1 MTSPSHAPAGRP
13 WRRPPA
19 WVGDLVAIAFVLAA
33 ALAPYPASPM
43 QTGNAVGLIA
53 GVTAALVMPLRRFWP
68 IPVLAACIALFGV
81 VAFSGVGAAALVV
94 AAAIAMFAVAVRNDR
109 RTTLI
114 VAIISAVAVVGL
126 SLLSAIGGA
135 FDPRDIQF
143 AVTIG
148 FAAAAGDA
156 VRSHRAYIDAITERA
171 VRAEETRESE
181 ARRRVA
187 EDRLRIAR
195 DLHDTVAHQISVIS
209 LNAGVAS
216 SALESRPEAAR
227 DALAT
232 IRSAARTVLGEI
244 GDLLEVLRA
253 ESDDD
258 APATASTAPQPG
270 LDRLDELL
278 ERFADSGLDVTSRV
292 EGDVAHLPEAVDR
305 VAYRVI
311 QEALTNAHKHSS
323 EHRAHL
329 LVEVTTDAARI
340 VVTNPV
346 AAAAAS
352 ARDEHLT
359 SAGRGGHG
367 LLGIR
372 ERVASVRGTVES
384 GVSAVGY
391 RLTATLPTMSPPPS
405 PQPPS
410 AMPPVPGD
418 AHVSATDTEAAGEGR
433 NGCGGRR

>member
-1 MTSPSHAPAGRP
+1 MTSPSRAPAGPP

-19 WVGDLVAIAFVLAA
+19 WVGDLVAVVFVLAA
-33 ALAPYPASPM
+33 ALAPYPGSPM

-53 GVTAALVMPLRRFWP
+53 GAAAALAMPLRRRWP
-68 IPVLAACIALFGV
+68 IPVLIACIALFGV
-81 VAFSGVGAAALVV
+81 AAFSGVMRRALVV
-94 AAAIAMFAVAVRNDR
+94 ASAIAMFAVAVRNDR

-114 VAIISAVAVVGL
+114 VAVIAAVAVVTL
-126 SLLSAIGGA
+126 SLLSAIGGV
-135 FDPRDIQF
+135 FDPRVIQF
-143 AVTIG
+143 AVTIA

-156 VRSHRAYIDAITERA
+156 ARSHRAYIEAITERA
-171 VRAEETRESE
+171 ERAEETRESE

-253 ESDDD
+253 ESDD
-258 APATASTAPQPG
+258 APSTAPQPG
-270 LDRLDELL
+270 LDRLDELVG
-278 ERFADSGLDVTSRV
+278 RFADSGLDVTVRV
-292 EGDVAHLPEAVDR
+292 EGDVGRLPEAVDR

-311 QEALTNAHKHSS
+311 QEALTNAHKHGS

-340 VVTNPV
+340 VVTNPIEQC
-346 AAAAAS
+346 
-352 ARDEHLT
+352 ARIT
-359 SAGRGGHG
+359 
-367 LLGIR
+367 
-372 ERVASVRGTVES
+372 
-384 GVSAVGY
+384 
-391 RLTATLPTMSPPPS
+391 
-405 PQPPS
+405 
-410 AMPPVPGD
+410 
-418 AHVSATDTEAAGEGR
+418 
-433 NGCGGRR
+433 

>member
-1 MTSPSHAPAGRP
+1 MTSPTPAPAAPADRP

-19 WVGDLVAIAFVLAA
+19 WVGDLVAVLFVLAA
-33 ALAPYPASPM
+33 ALAPYPGSPM
-43 QTGNAVGLIA
+43 QAGNAVGLIA
-53 GVTAALVMPLRRFWP
+53 GAAAALVMPLRRFWP
-68 IPVLAACIALFGV
+68 IPVLIACIALFGV

-94 AAAIAMFAVAVRNDR
+94 ASAIAMFAVAVRNDR

-114 VAIISAVAVVGL
+114 VAVIAVVAVVGI
-126 SLLSAIGGA
+126 SLLSAIGGV
-135 FDPRDIQF
+135 FDPRVIQF

-227 DALAT
+227 EALAT
-232 IRSAARTVLGEI
+232 IRSASRTVLGEI
-244 GDLLEVLRA
+244 GDLLELLRA
-253 ESDDD
+253 ESDDPSTD
-258 APATASTAPQPG
+258 ASSTAPQPG
-270 LDRLDELL
+270 LDRLEELAG
-278 ERFADSGLDVTSRV
+278 RFAESGLDVTLRV
-292 EGDVAHLPEAVDR
+292 EGDLGRVPEAVDR

-311 QEALTNAHKHSS
+311 QEALTNAHKHGI

-329 LVEVTTDAARI
+329 LVEVAADAARI
-340 VVTNPV
+340 VVTNPIDGG
-346 AAAAAS
+346 AS
-352 ARDEHLT
+352 AGGDRRSGNDR
-359 SAGRGGHG
+359 AGHG

-372 ERVASVRGTVES
+372 ERVASVRGTVEA
-384 GVSAVGY
+384 GPSAAGY
-391 RLTATLPTMSPPPS
+391 RLSATLPIPVDDAAAVG
-405 PQPPS
+405 QGGS
-410 AMPPVPGD
+410 A
-418 AHVSATDTEAAGEGR
+418 
-433 NGCGGRR
+433 

>member
-1 MTSPSHAPAGRP
+1 MTSPSRAPAGPFQRRVPP
-13 WRRPPA
+13 WI
-19 WVGDLVAIAFVLAA
+19 GDLVAAVFVLGP
-33 ALAPYPASPM
+33 ALAIYPGSAA
-43 QTGNAVGLIA
+43 QTGNLVGVIA
-53 GVTAALVMPLRRFWP
+53 GVGGALAMLLRRRWP
-68 IPVLAACIALFGV
+68 IPVLAACIALFGLA
-81 VAFSGVGAAALVV
+81 AFSGTIAPGLVL
-94 AAAIAMFAVAVRNDR
+94 ASAIAMFAVAARNDR
-109 RTTLI
+109 RRT
-114 VAIISAVAVVGL
+114 IIIAAVAAVTLVGL
-126 SLLSAIGGA
+126 GLLSGIGGV
-135 FDPRDIQF
+135 FDPRTFQL
-143 AVTIG
+143 AVTIA

-156 VRSHRAYIDAITERA
+156 ARSHRAYIDAITERA

-253 ESDDD
+253 ESDD
-258 APATASTAPQPG
+258 APSTAPQPG
-270 LDRLDELL
+270 LDRLDELIG
-278 ERFADSGLDVTSRV
+278 RFAESGLDVTVRV
-292 EGDVAHLPEAVDR
+292 EGDLERLPEAVDR

-311 QEALTNAHKHSS
+311 QEALTNAHKHGS

-340 VVTNPV
+340 VVTNPIS
-346 AAAAAS
+346 S
-352 ARDEHLT
+352 APESRDERR
-359 SAGRGGHG
+359 ADDDRGGHG
-367 LLGIR
+367 LLGVR

-384 GVSAVGY
+384 GPDGVGY
-391 RLTATLPTMSPPPS
+391 RLAATLPIAAEGEATTRHPS
-405 PQPPS
+405 PDFRVGPS
-410 AMPPVPGD
+410 
-418 AHVSATDTEAAGEGR
+418 R
-433 NGCGGRR
+433 

>member
-1 MTSPSHAPAGRP
+1 MTSPTRPPDGPP

-19 WVGDLVAIAFVLAA
+19 WVGDIVAVLFVLA
-33 ALAPYPASPM
+33 PTFSRYPESAIL
-43 QTGNAVGLIA
+43 TGNLIAVIA
-53 GVTAALVMPLRRFWP
+53 GVAGALVMPLRRRWP
-68 IPVLAACIALFGV
+68 IPVLAVCIALFGV
-81 VAFSGVGAAALVV
+81 AAFSGAIAPGLVV
-94 AAAIAMFAVAVRNDR
+94 ASAIAMFAVAARKDR

-114 VAIISAVAVVGL
+114 TAVIAAVALVGL
-126 SLLSAIGGA
+126 SLLSAVGTV
-135 FDPRDIQF
+135 FDPRAILS
-143 AVTIG
+143 AVTIA

-156 VRSHRAYIDAITERA
+156 NRSHRAYIDAITERA

-244 GDLLEVLRA
+244 GDLLEMLRA
-253 ESDDD
+253 ESDD
-258 APATASTAPQPG
+258 PTSESSSTAPQPG
-270 LDRLDELL
+270 LDRLDELIG
-278 ERFADSGLDVTSRV
+278 RFAASGLDVTVRV
-292 EGDVAHLPEAVDR
+292 EGDLARLPEAVDR

-311 QEALTNAHKHSS
+311 QEALTNAHKHGS

-346 AAAAAS
+346 AGAA
-352 ARDEHLT
+352 ARDEQRT
-359 SAGRGGHG
+359 PESRGGHG

-384 GVSAVGY
+384 GPTAVGY
-391 RLTATLPTMSPPPS
+391 RLAATLPIVAIPPIPDEGGATA
-405 PQPPS
+405 PGTDS
-410 AMPPVPGD
+410 ADNG
-418 AHVSATDTEAAGEGR
+418 TAGRGPR
-433 NGCGGRR
+433 

>member
-1 MTSPSHAPAGRP
+1 MTSPSRAPCGRP

-19 WVGDLVAIAFVLAA
+19 WVGDLVAIAFVLIA
-33 ALAPYPASPM
+33 ALAPYPGSPM

-53 GVTAALVMPLRRFWP
+53 GVAAALVMPLRRFWP
-68 IPVLAACIALFGV
+68 IPVLVACIALFGV
-81 VAFSGVGAAALVV
+81 VAFTGVGAAALVV
-94 AAAIAMFAVAVRNDR
+94 ASAIAMFAVAVRNDR

-114 VAIISAVAVVGL
+114 VAIISAVVIVGL
-126 SLLSAIGGA
+126 SLLSAIGGV

-171 VRAEETRESE
+171 VRAEETREAE

-244 GDLLEVLRA
+244 GDLLEMLRA
-253 ESDDD
+253 DSDDAAPD
-258 APATASTAPQPG
+258 ASSTTPQPG
-270 LDRLDELL
+270 LERLDELIG
-278 ERFADSGLDVTSRV
+278 RFAASGLDVTVRV
-292 EGDVAHLPEAVDR
+292 EGEVGRLPEAVDR

-311 QEALTNAHKHSS
+311 QEALTNAHKHGS

-329 LVEVTTDAARI
+329 LVEVTTDAARL

-346 AAAAAS
+346 DAAAT
-352 ARDEHLT
+352 ARDEQR
-359 SAGRGGHG
+359 SPEGRGGHG

-384 GVSAVGY
+384 GPSAVGY
-391 RLTATLPTMSPPPS
+391 RLAATLPTAPAAPN
-405 PQPPS
+405 QPLKD
-410 AMPPVPGD
+410 D
-418 AHVSATDTEAAGEGR
+418 AAASGTEIADNGAA
-433 NGCGGRR
+433 GCGGAR

>member
-1 MTSPSHAPAGRP
+1 MTSPIPAPGSVFA
-13 WRRPPA
+13 RRPPA
-19 WVGDLVAIAFVLAA
+19 WIGDVVAVLFVLAPA
-33 ALAPYPASPM
+33 FSRYPESAM
-43 QTGNAVGLIA
+43 QTGNVVGVIA
-53 GVTAALVMPLRRFWP
+53 GVAGAVAMPFRRRWP

-81 VAFSGVGAAALVV
+81 AAFAGAIASGLVL
-94 AAAIAMFAVAVRNDR
+94 ACAIAMFAVAARNDR

-114 VAIISAVAVVGL
+114 TAAAAAVTVVGF
-126 SLLSAIGGA
+126 SLLSAIGTV
-135 FDPRDIQF
+135 FDPRAILF
-143 AVTIG
+143 VVTIA

-156 VRSHRAYIDAITERA
+156 NRSHRAYIDAITERA

-232 IRSAARTVLGEI
+232 IRSASRTVLGEI

-253 ESDDD
+253 ESDDVVS
-258 APATASTAPQPG
+258 AASSTAPQPG
-270 LDRLDELL
+270 LDRLDDLL
-278 ERFADSGLDVTSRV
+278 ERFAQSGLDVTSRV
-292 EGDVAHLPEAVDR
+292 EGDVEHLPEAVDR

-311 QEALTNAHKHSS
+311 QEALTNAHKHGS

-329 LVEVTTDAARI
+329 LVEVTRDATRI

-346 AAAAAS
+346 DAAAS
-352 ARDEHLT
+352 ARDEHPA
-359 SAGRGGHG
+359 SPGRGGHG

-372 ERVASVRGTVES
+372 ERVASVRGAVES
-384 GVSAVGY
+384 GSDGVGY
-391 RLTATLPTMSPPPS
+391 RLAATLPL
-405 PQPPS
+405 S
-410 AMPPVPGD
+410 AD
-418 AHVSATDTEAAGEGR
+418 AAVDARDGR
-433 NGCGGRR
+433 CS

>member
-1 MTSPSHAPAGRP
+1 MTSPSRAPAGRP

-19 WVGDLVAIAFVLAA
+19 WVGDLIAIVFVLAA
-33 ALAPYPASPM
+33 ALAPYPGSPM
-43 QTGNAVGLIA
+43 QTGSAVGLIA
-53 GVTAALVMPLRRFWP
+53 GVAAALVMPLRRRWP
-68 IPVLAACIALFGV
+68 IPVLIACIALFGV

-94 AAAIAMFAVAVRNDR
+94 ASAIAMFAVAVRNDR

-114 VAIISAVAVVGL
+114 VAIISAVAVVAV
-126 SLLSAIGGA
+126 SLLSAIGGV

-171 VRAEETRESE
+171 VRAEETREAE

-216 SALESRPEAAR
+216 SALESRPETAR

-244 GDLLEVLRA
+244 GDLLEMLRA
-253 ESDDD
+253 DSDD
-258 APATASTAPQPG
+258 APDATSTAPQPG
-270 LDRLDELL
+270 LDRLDELIG
-278 ERFADSGLDVTSRV
+278 RFAESGLDVTVRV
-292 EGDVAHLPEAVDR
+292 EGDLKRLPEAVDR

-311 QEALTNAHKHSS
+311 QEALTNAHKHGS

-329 LVEVTTDAARI
+329 LIEVTTDAARI

-346 AAAAAS
+346 ADVAA
-352 ARDEHLT
+352 ARDEQRT
-359 SAGRGGHG
+359 QEGRAGHG

-384 GVSAVGY
+384 GPSAVGY
-391 RLTATLPTMSPPPS
+391 RLEATLPTEPTAPTAPLH
-405 PQPPS
+405 
-410 AMPPVPGD
+410 GD
-418 AHVSATDTEAAGEGR
+418 ATAAGAEITDNGAA
-433 NGCGGRR
+433 GCGGAR